1 MTTGLTTVVRP
12 AAPAPGPATAS
23 RVLIVS
29 GSVGAGHDGAAR
41 ELAARMSAA
50 GADVVVRDFL
60 AAVPRPVARV
70 LREGYTTT
78 VAHVPAVFEFL
89 FRRLERRGVLW
100 GVERLVCR
108 WAEAAV
114 EGWAA
119 EHRADVVVSTY
130 PPASQTIGDLKA
142 SGRLDAHT
150 VTYLTDPAVHVSW
163 LHPAVDQ
170 HLTATAAA
178 AAQGDSDYG
187 TALTVGGPLVPRR
200 FTAPLTGPARS
211 ALLRELRLPA
221 GRPVALLVTGSLG
234 LGDVTGTVR
243 EVLAAGITPL
253 VLCGRND
260 SLRSRL
266 ARQHGVVALGW
277 RCDVD
282 RLLQL
287 ADVLVQ
293 NAGGLSFSEALVA
306 GVPAVTYRP
315 IPGHGRANAR
325 VLHEA
330 GLAPWARTPGEL
342 RDCLH
347 AAVTRPR
354 VPGLFPDPARQIL
367 DAVAA
372 VPARTRAA

>member
-1 MTTGLTTVVRP
+1 MTTSLVRIAPPVAPTVP
-12 AAPAPGPATAS
+12 ASAP

-41 ELAARMSAA
+41 ELAARLGAA

-60 AAVPRPVARV
+60 AAVPGPVARL

-78 VAHVPAVFEFL
+78 VAHVPAAFEFL
-89 FRRLERRGVLW
+89 FRRLERRGFLW
-100 GVERLVCR
+100 AGERLVCR
-108 WAEAAV
+108 WAEKAV
-114 EGWAA
+114 GGWAA

-130 PPASQTIGDLKA
+130 PLASQTIGDLTA
-142 SGRLDAHT
+142 SGRLTAHT

-170 HLTATAAA
+170 HLTVTAAA
-178 AAQGDSDYG
+178 AAQGAAAYG
-187 TALTVGGPLVPRR
+187 MQFTVGGPLVPTR
-200 FTAPLTGPARS
+200 FTAPLGERARTS
-211 ALLRELRLPA
+211 LLRELRLPP

-234 LGDVTGTVR
+234 LGDVVGTVR
-243 EVLAAGITPL
+243 SVLAAGLTPL

-260 SLRSRL
+260 APRHRL
-266 ARQHGVVALGW
+266 ARERGAVALGW

-282 RLLQL
+282 RLLQV

-293 NAGGLSFSEALVA
+293 NAGGLSFTEALVA

-325 VLHEA
+325 VLDES
-330 GLAPWARTPGEL
+330 GMAPWARTEAEL
-342 RDCLH
+342 RDLLY
-347 AAVTRPR
+347 AAASTPR
-354 VPGLFPDPARQIL
+354 LPGRFPDPAREIL
-367 DAVAA
+367 DVVAA
-372 VPARTRAA
+372 LRPRAQAA